1 MEAASHRRYSL
12 VLPAVQATRR
22 RRRYSV
28 LQRYRHSQIE
38 SWIPHPYTSQVQMSL
53 SGHYGAAVPVE
64 AQLWPYTLKPTL
76 RSTSKSRWKPS
87 PFSIYDWIQWPQ
99 TPQPRACSWCLYSV
113 IAVNPADEC
122 TTYYEVPQP
131 RDRVC
136 TPECTWVS
144 SQMDFIRWM

>member
-1 MEAASHRRYSL
+1 VEAASHRRYSL

-22 RRRYSV
+22 RIYSV

-76 RSTSKSRWKPS
+76 RSTSKSRWKPPLS
-87 PFSIYDWIQWPQ
+87 FLNLRLDTMATDSAAPRMFLVSLLRNRR
-99 TPQPRACSWCLYSV
+99 QPCGRVY
-113 IAVNPADEC
+113 
-122 TTYYEVPQP
+122 YYEVPQP

-144 SQMDFIRWM
+144 LQMDFIRWM